1 MNNTANY
8 PRCYTEPDDKAPGQE
23 EFLASLKNMNIAHK
37 KLTPLQ
43 EARCDAITAENQ
55 LRLGG
60 LFCLWCGEGP
70 MPSTCFCK
78 STRKATREEYAAS
91 NFSIETVDLQR
102 WQIVHVHPCVQHN
115 HCCPR
120 SLCVGRCPDCGGCNQ
135 DSQDCKHFN
144 PSGGPTHPDPSNSVS
159 LPLCPRLSEDRTRC
173 YREYQPPV
181 FTEDEDMDETRPLQ
195 IRPDNLR
202 TALILTGGRKE
213 EEEEDVEEAKNVQI
227 KETKKSKT
235 TKKKDKS
242 KTKKKGTTLTKNY
255 KSASANKLSKK

>member
-1 MNNTANY
+1 MNTTNY
-8 PRCYTEPDDKAPGQE
+8 PRCYTEPDEKAPGQE
-23 EFLASLKNMNIAHK
+23 EFLASLKNMNKAHK
-37 KLTPLQ
+37 TPLQ

-70 MPSTCFCK
+70 MPSTCSCK

-91 NFSIETVDLQR
+91 NFSIEVVELQR

-135 DSQDCKHFN
+135 DPQDCKHFN
-144 PSGGPTHPDPSNSVS
+144 PSGGPTHPDPSNTVS

-213 EEEEDVEEAKNVQI
+213 EEEEDVEKAKNVQI
-227 KETKKSKT
+227 KETKKSK
-235 TKKKDKS
+235 KKS
-242 KTKKKGTTLTKNY
+242 KTKKIDKKNKSSTHTGKTKNY